1 MFATEKRMGKMK
13 VIKSSVIVGILFL
26 ALITISC
33 SSQCECTLYE
43 NGVVIGSS
51 TEKAE
56 GQSCEAFS
64 NGVETP
70 YGKMGME
77 CVKKTSFMSE

>member
-1 MFATEKRMGKMK
+1 MIKI
-13 VIKSSVIVGILFL
+13 IKSLVAGGILLL
-26 ALITISC
+26 ALIAASC

-43 NGVVIGSS
+43 NGIVVGTS

-64 NGVETP
+64 NVVETP
-70 YGKMGME
+70 FGKMGME
-77 CVKKTSFMSE
+77 CVEKK

>member
-1 MFATEKRMGKMK
+1 MMK
-13 VIKSSVIVGILFL
+13 ININKWLICASMLLFVL
-26 ALITISC
+26 LLTTSC

-43 NGVVIGSS
+43 FGVVVGTS

-56 GQSCEAFS
+56 GQSCEDFS
-64 NGVETP
+64 NVTETP

-77 CVKKTSFMSE
+77 CVKKSKSFFY